1 MTKQLNIECNCPL
14 CAKTPMKDDAVYKCM
29 KTGSYIGKSGP
40 GQSSPTPEQ
49 MKKIKIGFIDNE
61 KNN

>member
-1 MTKQLNIECNCPL
+1 
-14 CAKTPMKDDAVYKCM
+14 MKDDAVYRCM
-29 KTGSYIGKSGP
+29 KTGSFIGKSGP
-40 GQSSPTPEQ
+40 DQSAPTPEQ